1 MGCEKELQPVQIA
14 VSTGDATN
22 ITTNS
27 ASIQVS
33 MDKNDL
39 INEIGVFC
47 STDSLFNSNTVNKS
61 SIQTIT

>member
-39 INEIGVFC
+39 INEIGVFAVQI
-47 STDSLFNSNTVNKS
+47 LY
-61 SIQTIT
+61 SIPIQ